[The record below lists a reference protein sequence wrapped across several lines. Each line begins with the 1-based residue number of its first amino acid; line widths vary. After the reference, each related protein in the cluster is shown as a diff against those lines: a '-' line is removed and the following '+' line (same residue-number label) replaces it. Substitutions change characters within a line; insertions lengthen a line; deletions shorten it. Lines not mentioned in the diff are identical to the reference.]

1 MIVALSSGALV
12 GLGFIVLIR
21 ALFPPKPTLATVL
34 ARVNGGPG
42 QLAPTSAWGTTSGKP
57 NRWSATV
64 GPRVAQTLERLG
76 LEVGELEAD
85 LAVLGRPVEQHMAL
99 RAAGATGGLGAVV
112 VLGLLVSLA
121 GGPVGPVSVGWVGIG
136 AALIGFV
143 LPDTA
148 ARRAAVER
156 RRAFREAL
164 AFFLDLV
171 SVTLAGGAGVSTAL
185 RQASEAGDGWAYI
198 QIRSA
203 LRQAQVQRRPA
214 WVALGQL
221 GVDLGITELE
231 ELGAALALAEGEGAS
246 VRQSLAAKG
255 ASIRDHQLA
264 DAEAHAASATVRM
277 AAPLVLLGMAF
288 CAFVLYGAINSV
300 YTP

>member
-12 GLGFIVLIR
+12 GLGFIVLAR

-34 ARVNGGPG
+34 ARVNGSPG

-57 NRWSATV
+57 NRWSAPV

-76 LEVGELEAD
+76 LEVGELQAD

-121 GGPVGPVSVGWVGIG
+121 GGPVGPVAVGWVGIG

-203 LRQAQVQRRPA
+203 LRQAQVQRQPA

-221 GVDLGITELE
+221 GIELGITELE
-231 ELGAALALAEGEGAS
+231 ELGSAVALAESEGAS

>member
-1 MIVALSSGALV
+1 MILALTTGAMV
-12 GLGFIVLIR
+12 GLGVLLVLR
-21 ALFPPKPTLATVL
+21 AVFPPKPSLASVL
-34 ARVNGGPG
+34 ARVNGGHVGVPAAAAVAG
-42 QLAPTSAWGTTSGKP
+42 DGRG
-57 NRWSATV
+57 RWSDTV
-64 GPRVAQTLERLG
+64 GLRVARFLERLG

-85 LAVLGRPVEQHMAL
+85 LAVLGRPVEHHMAL
-99 RAAGATGGLGAVV
+99 RAAGATAGLGTVVAAGV
-112 VLGLLVSLA
+112 VLGVAGIGVS
-121 GGPVGPVSVGWVGIG
+121 PITIGWVGIG

-143 LPDTA
+143 LPDSA
-148 ARRAAVER
+148 ARRAAVEQ

-185 RQASEAGDGWAYI
+185 RQASDAGDGWAHV

-203 LRQAQVQRRPA
+203 LRQAQVQRQPA
-214 WVALGQL
+214 WVVLGRL
-221 GVDLGITELE
+221 GVDLGVAELE
-231 ELGAALALAEGEGAS
+231 ELGAAVALAEGEGAS
-246 VRQSLAAKG
+246 VRQSLAAKA

-264 DAEAHAASATVRM
+264 DAEAKAASATVRM
-277 AAPLVLLGMAF
+277 AAPLVLLGISF

>member
-12 GLGFIVLIR
+12 GLGLLVLIR
-21 ALFPPKPTLATVL
+21 ALFPPKPSLATVL
-34 ARVNGGPG
+34 ARVNG
-42 QLAPTSAWGTTSGKP
+42 APTRIATSGAGGP
-57 NRWSATV
+57 ATATPSRWSATV
-64 GPRVAQTLERLG
+64 GPRVAQALERLG
-76 LEVGELEAD
+76 MEVGDLEAD
-85 LAVLGRPVEQHMAL
+85 LAVIGRPVEQHMAL
-99 RAAGATGGLGAVV
+99 RAAGATGGLGAVM
-112 VLGLLVSLA
+112 VLGLLVGLA
-121 GGPVGPVSVGWVGIG
+121 GAPVGPITIGWVGLG

-143 LPDTA
+143 LPDTI

-156 RRAFREAL
+156 RRTFREAL

-185 RQASEAGDGWAYI
+185 RQASDAGDGWAYI
-198 QIRSA
+198 QIRAA
-203 LRQAQVQRRPA
+203 LRQAQVQRQPA
-214 WVALGQL
+214 WVVLGQL

-231 ELGAALALAEGEGAS
+231 ELGAAVALAEGEGAS